1 MFRRRGHR
9 STALAL
15 AAGIG
20 IVTQTVS
27 IPPVQAAKDV
37 ALVSGAFRRSI
48 PVKDIEHLAKTGEPV
63 GLLKNLL
70 ELSGQDPAEVSKLL
84 NQKIDLPL
92 VLTSRLVSTR
102 IGDAI
107 IKRVAKIIYPI
118 YTPQASVS
126 VPAIRAGV
134 VNGLQLEDGGLTAV
148 TFLKAYPNDVMAV
161 NLPALFAVIDKAQS
175 IAGLVKFFS
184 DSPLDGLKDGSK
196 P

>member
-1 MFRRRGHR
+1 MFRNRGHR
-9 STALAL
+9 STAMVL

-20 IVTQTVS
+20 IAGQVCFS
-27 IPPVQAAKDV
+27 PPAEAAKDV

-48 PVKDIEHLAKTGEPV
+48 PVKEIEHLARTGEPV

-70 ELSGQDPAEVSKLL
+70 NLSGQDPADVAKLL

-92 VLTSRLVSTR
+92 VLTRRLVSTR

-107 IKRVAKIIYPI
+107 IKRVARIIYPI

-134 VNGLQLEDGGLTAV
+134 VNGLQLEEGGLTAV
-148 TFLKAYPNDVMAV
+148 SFLKAYPNDVMAV